1 MLRFSSFYLFS
12 FLFSLLLQGIFTM
25 TTTKK
30 AIVANYTSDVIA
42 AIVTD
47 YTQGRANDLDNTAIL
62 LDLSAKY
69 GKSIPSLRAKLA
81 SLKIYAKDLEPST
94 STSVKA
100 TKSQYVESL
109 EALTGLKLDSLE
121 SATKAQLQDLCLYI
135 DDLKATIH
143 DLKARI

>member
-1 MLRFSSFYLFS
+1 
-12 FLFSLLLQGIFTM
+12 M
-25 TTTKK
+25 TTAKK

-47 YTQGRANDLDNTAIL
+47 YTQGRANGLDNTTIL
-62 LDLSAKY
+62 LDLSSKY
-69 GKSIPSLRAKLA
+69 GRTIPSLRAKLA
-81 SLKIYAKDLEPST
+81 SLKVYVKDVQPSE
-94 STSVKA
+94 SNSVKA

-109 EALTGLKLDSLE
+109 ETLTGLTLDSLE

-143 DLKARI
+143 ELKARI

>member
-1 MLRFSSFYLFS
+1 
-12 FLFSLLLQGIFTM
+12 M

-30 AIVANYTSDVIA
+30 AVQANYTQD
-42 AIVTD
+42 AISTIVND
-47 YTQGRANDLDNTAIL
+47 YTQGRAKGLDNTAIL
-62 LDLSAKY
+62 LDLSSKY
-69 GKSIPSLRAKLA
+69 GKSIPSIRAKLA
-81 SLKIYAKDLEPST
+81 SLKVYVKDEAT
-94 STSVKA
+94 IASTSVKA

-109 EALTGLKLDSLE
+109 ETLTGLKLDSLE

>member
-1 MLRFSSFYLFS
+1 
-12 FLFSLLLQGIFTM
+12 M

-42 AIVTD
+42 AIVND
-47 YTQGRANDLDNTAIL
+47 YNLGRQKGQDNAAIL
-62 LDLSAKY
+62 ADLSAKY
-69 GKSIPSLRAKLA
+69 GRTIPSLRAKLA
-81 SLKIYAKDLEPST
+81 SLKVYVKDDAT
-94 STSVKA
+94 IANTSVKA

-109 EALTGLKLDSLE
+109 ETLTGLKLDSLE
-121 SATKAQLQDLCLYI
+121 AATKSQLQDLCLYI

>member
-1 MLRFSSFYLFS
+1 
-12 FLFSLLLQGIFTM
+12 M

-42 AIVTD
+42 AIVAE

-62 LDLSAKY
+62 LDLSSKY
-69 GKSIPSLRAKLA
+69 GKSIPSIRAKLA
-81 SLKIYAKDLEPST
+81 SLKVYVKDET
-94 STSVKA
+94 TIANTSVKA

-109 EALTGLKLDSLE
+109 ETLTGLKLDSLE
-121 SATKAQLQDLCLYI
+121 AATKSQLQDLALYV

-143 DLKARI
+143 ELKARI

>member
-1 MLRFSSFYLFS
+1 
-12 FLFSLLLQGIFTM
+12 M
-25 TTTKK
+25 TTVKK

-47 YTQGRANDLDNTAIL
+47 YTQDRANGLDNSAIL
-62 LDLSAKY
+62 AELSTKY
-69 GKSIPSLRAKLA
+69 GRTIPSLRAKLA
-81 SLKIYAKDLEPST
+81 SLKVYVKDEAT
-94 STSVKA
+94 IANTSVKA

-109 EALTGLKLDSLE
+109 ETLTGLKLDSLE
-121 SATKAQLQDLCLYI
+121 AATKSQLQDLALYV

>member
-1 MLRFSSFYLFS
+1 
-12 FLFSLLLQGIFTM
+12 M

-62 LDLSAKY
+62 LDLSSKY
-69 GKSIPSLRAKLA
+69 GKSIPSIRAKLA
-81 SLKIYAKDLEPST
+81 SLKVYIKDVQT
-94 STSVKA
+94 SESNSIKA

-121 SATKAQLQDLCLYI
+121 AATKSQLQDLALYV

>member
-1 MLRFSSFYLFS
+1 
-12 FLFSLLLQGIFTM
+12 M
-25 TTTKK
+25 TTAKK

-47 YTQGRANDLDNTAIL
+47 YTQGRANGLDNTTIL

-81 SLKIYAKDLEPST
+81 SLKIYVKDLEPST

-100 TKSQYVESL
+100 TKSHYVESL
-109 EALTGLKLDSLE
+109 EAVTGLKLDSLE
-121 SATKAQLQDLCLYI
+121 AATKSQLQDLALYV

-143 DLKARI
+143 ELKARI

>member
-1 MLRFSSFYLFS
+1 
-12 FLFSLLLQGIFTM
+12 M
-25 TTTKK
+25 TTAKK

-42 AIVTD
+42 AIVNEYQTS
-47 YTQGRANDLDNTAIL
+47 RANGQDNTAIL
-62 LDLSAKY
+62 ADLSAKY

-81 SLKIYAKDLEPST
+81 SLKVYVKDEAT
-94 STSVKA
+94 IASTSVKA

-109 EALTGLKLDSLE
+109 ETLTGLKLDSLE

-143 DLKARI
+143 DLKSRLV